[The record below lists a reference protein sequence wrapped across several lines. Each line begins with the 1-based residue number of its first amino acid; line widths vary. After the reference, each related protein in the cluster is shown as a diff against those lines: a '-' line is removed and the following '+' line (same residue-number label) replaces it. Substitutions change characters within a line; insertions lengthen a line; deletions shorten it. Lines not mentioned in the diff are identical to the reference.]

1 MLTSLRT
8 LLVASL
14 LIQASFAQAQGVPA
28 QYQTEG
34 DVVTLSGKLDG
45 WRDRETLWRHIKGK
59 RVLILRQVTATGVD
73 SAFLLAKVVR
83 QARITTVMDGDCD
96 ALCLMIFMGGESR
109 QWGQRPYASPSVA
122 TFANPPEGNSL
133 SVAPTYFS
141 YFQERFSAMPMSTLN
156 FYIYKR
162 TASNGIR
169 FVQPNAAYP
178 EGLAADCENYRQ
190 PDRCVQNP
198 ALLPYRVGLI
208 TTPDPYPLQP
218 TEAAQT
224 APALPPTSSSLVQ
237 TPIAAPPT
245 AAPAQ
250 QSATQIKAGTVVTAR
265 SVSEIDGPTGIA
277 SSFNLEG
284 RIFSFASFSWPVD
297 QVGGSHVLET
307 RWYRGSDLVHRS
319 PRGQVSWKET
329 PGSASYAVRAADLG
343 VGQFKVE
350 IWLDDKLVG
359 SRNFTIR
366 EE

>member
-1 MLTSLRT
+1 MLTTLRT
-8 LLVASL
+8 FLVASL
-14 LIQASFAQAQGVPA
+14 LAYASLAQAQGAPA

-34 DVVTLSGKLDG
+34 EIVTLSGKLDG

-59 RVLILRQVTATGVD
+59 RALILRQVTTSGMD

-96 ALCLMIFMGGESR
+96 AQCLMIFMGGESR
-109 QWGQRPYASPSVA
+109 QWGLRPNSSPSVA
-122 TFANPPEGNSL
+122 ILANPPDGNSL

-141 YFQERFSAMPMSTLN
+141 YFQGRFSAMPSSTLN
-156 FYIYKR
+156 FYVNKR
-162 TASNGIR
+162 TTSNGIR
-169 FVQPNAAYP
+169 FVQPSAANP

-190 PDRCVQNP
+190 PDQCVQNP

-208 TTPDPYPLQP
+208 TTLDPYPLQP
-218 TEAAQT
+218 SVAAQA
-224 APALPPTSSSLVQ
+224 APATPPAASSIVQ
-237 TPIAAPPT
+237 TPVAAKP
-245 AAPAQ
+245 AAVPAQ

-265 SVSEIDGPTGIA
+265 NVSEIDGPTGIA

-297 QVGGSHVLET
+297 QLGGSHVLET

-319 PRGQVSWKET
+319 PRGNVTWKET
-329 PGSASYAVRAADLG
+329 PGAASYAVRAADLG
-343 VGQFKVE
+343 VGQYKVE

-359 SRNFTIR
+359 SRSFTIR